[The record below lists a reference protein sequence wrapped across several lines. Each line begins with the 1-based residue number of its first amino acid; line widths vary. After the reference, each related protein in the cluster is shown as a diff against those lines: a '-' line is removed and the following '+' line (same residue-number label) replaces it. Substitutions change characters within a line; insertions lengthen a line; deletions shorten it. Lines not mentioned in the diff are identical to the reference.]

1 MKLTLVLSPQA
12 VRSTTILNF
21 LEQNFTVRIIQQI
34 EEIKQIPSIDVLWIH
49 LDCRINL
56 TDLLEHPEI
65 KYVITTTTGITHIS
79 EQAIHHLGNKLI
91 TLKNFQ
97 DQISGITSTAELTL
111 NFLFFSQ
118 LNVSQINKSVLEGNW
133 DRLSFLRE
141 TQLSSMSIGIVG
153 LGRLGSIVAK
163 CCHNLG
169 MSVNFI
175 EIDQEKISH
184 GIESGYLLKA
194 NVVHLLESS
203 DFVSLHADVR
213 NRVKPLITSLE
224 FGRIVK
230 PITLINTARA
240 ELIDENALIQAMR
253 QGRVRMYL
261 ADVLDIEA
269 GNQSIRE
276 SDLWKYAQTV
286 SNVFLTPH
294 IGGASKDA
302 MAKAESILCSQLS
315 RRLGMNYAF
324 G

>member
-1 MKLTLVLSPQA
+1 MKPKLVLSPQA
-12 VRSTTILNF
+12 VRSPIILNF
-21 LEQNFTVRIIQQI
+21 LEQNFTVTTIQQI
-34 EEIKQIPSIDVLWIH
+34 EEIEQIPSIDVLWIH

-56 TDLLEHPEI
+56 TDLLAHPEI

-79 EQAIHHLGNKLI
+79 ELAIHYLGNKLI
-91 TLKNFQ
+91 TLRHFQ

-118 LNVSQINKSVLEGNW
+118 LNISQISKSVLEGNW

-141 TQLSSMSIGIVG
+141 LQLSSKSIGIVG

-163 CCHNLG
+163 CCHTLG
-169 MSVNFI
+169 MCVNFI

-194 NVVHLLESS
+194 DAVQLLESS

-213 NRVKPLITSLE
+213 NREKPLLTSLE

-240 ELIDENALIQAMR
+240 ELVDENALIQAMR
-253 QGRVRMYL
+253 QGRVEMYL
-261 ADVLDIEA
+261 ADVLEIEA
-269 GNQSIRE
+269 RDQSLLE
-276 SDLWKYAQTV
+276 SELWKYAQTV

-294 IGGASKDA
+294 IGGASTDA
-302 MAKAESILCSQLS
+302 MTKAENILCSELS
-315 RRLGMNYAF
+315 RRLGINYASR
-324 G
+324 